1 MPINVWNQFLSWNTT
16 YFLTNFFVIFP
27 HLNWPVPVDR
37 GGGGINPGGLT
48 GGKTPGGIG
57 RGGGGGGGMNRVRLP
72 GRKSPGGFG
81 RGEFS
86 RREFSAPLFVQR
98 WFKSFISLRL
108 GFSCR
113 MLSDS
118 LRIQWRLTFAIVI
131 HCYFIYFQNY
141 RCAHVFF
148 NGSSLIQLFN

>member
-37 GGGGINPGGLT
+37 GGEGGI
-48 GGKTPGGIG
+48 
-57 RGGGGGGGMNRVRLP
+57 NRVRLT
-72 GRKSPGGFG
+72 GRKSPGGVG